1 MKLTEAYVVKLIKK
15 SIKQFMCCCVGSEIG
30 DGPPEGAARIG
41 SIYIDNSD
49 EDNPVLYYYNG
60 TEWIALSSGG
70 GDSVV
75 NSWTTDSRPADPTIG
90 LHGFNTQIGK
100 FEVFQGEDWMLVEG
114 DYSHI
119 TLIVNAST
127 GNDGLTPF
135 DYTINATPFQTLA
148 GAINYAASS
157 SATIIDITLETDA
170 VYSNTTDFSSK
181 KLTIECSGFNI
192 ALTKYMS
199 FANSSVTMNGLG
211 TMNIALGANIYL
223 KDTSLTIN
231 GGTLQGADVTPLIV
245 FGGVSHLNIGGTVY
259 LETVENGVILNAD
272 SNTGETNI
280 SVSDGSIFYINS
292 NAGEANVSLYSAYVN
307 TIVNTIK
314 TNSNISSLGFNNM
327 NQDYNA
333 IIIYND
339 CLQFNDNADAISN
352 GVALGSVYKT
362 PDGVLHQVL
371 ASVTPK
377 LRTVIFEIDISDFNS
392 IFPGDVVPYTI
403 VSSDYEGV
411 LGEGVSKSSDHTF
424 GFDTVYIVV
433 TPEILNF
440 NIIMPTRIDNI
451 KYIGYLHSESRLKI
465 QGFETTNSS
474 ARLTSIDSAMGSIRA
489 TIQFLA

>member
-1 MKLTEAYVVKLIKK
+1 MKLTEAYIVKLIKK
-15 SIKQFMCCCVGSEIG
+15 SIRQFMCCCVGSTIG
-30 DGPPEGAARIG
+30 EGEPEGLAREG
-41 SIYIDNSD
+41 AIYID
-49 EDNPVLYYYNG
+49 EEAPALYYFDG
-60 TEWIALSSGG
+60 TEWVVLPG
-70 GDSVV
+70 GDSAITE
-75 NSWTTDSRPADPTIG
+75 WTTAERPADPTIG
-90 LHGFNTQIGK
+90 IHGFNTQIGK

-114 DYSHI
+114 DSSYI

-170 VYSNTTDFSSK
+170 VYSNTTDLSSK
-181 KLTIECSGFNI
+181 KLTIICDGFNI
-192 ALTKYMS
+192 ALTKSMS

-211 TMNIALGANIYL
+211 TINIASEANIYI

-231 GGTLQGADVTPLIV
+231 GGTLQGLDVTPLIV
-245 FGGVSHLNIGGTVY
+245 FGGVSHLNIGGNVS
-259 LETVENGVILNAD
+259 LETLQDGILIDAD
-272 SNTGETNI
+272 PTTGETNI
-280 SVSDGSIFYINS
+280 NIASGQGLFFNVI
-292 NAGEANVSLYSAYVN
+292 AQLNVSLYSIYAN

-314 TNSNISSLGFNNM
+314 TCNDSVSVSTVNI

-339 CLQFNDNADAISN
+339 YLQFNDNADAISN
-352 GVALGSVYKT
+352 GLPLGSVYKT
-362 PDGVLHQVL
+362 PDGVLHQVM
-371 ASVTPK
+371 ASVPAR

-392 IFPGDVVPYTI
+392 ILLGDTVPYTI
-403 VSSDYEGV
+403 VSSDYEGI
-411 LGEGVSKSSDHTF
+411 LGTDIFKSSDHTF
-424 GFDTVYIVV
+424 GFDTVCILVS
-433 TPEILNF
+433 PEILNF

-451 KYIGYLHSESRLKI
+451 KYIGYLHSENSLKI
-465 QGFETTNSS
+465 QGFETTNSL